1 MSLGYSNAFVL
12 VVFFIFALVVFVG
25 IILVQCN
32 VCRPLCLFR
41 STIIEQYNSKLI
53 NERLCLID
61 KKKTTS
67 YISKISCFMCCR
79 NGHHSYIYLKNSKR
93 LTDEYLQK
101 SPSKLDRMLKYF
113 FPFPETPKNEKCPLC
128 LNVLADSPSV
138 ILLKCEHAY
147 DERCISEWLV
157 NAKILHKTVS
167 CPLCQDELK
176 YKELS
181 NNLLTHED
189 STEEEVTV
197 MRAFN
202 MDRYV

>member
-1 MSLGYSNAFVL
+1 MNLAYGNAFVL
-12 VVFFIFALVVFVG
+12 VLFFIFALVVFIG

-41 STIIEQYNSKLI
+41 STIIERYNGKLI

-67 YISKISCFMCCR
+67 YTSKISCFMCCK
-79 NGHHSYIYLKNSKR
+79 NGYDSYIYLKNSRR
-93 LTDEYLQK
+93 LIYEHLHK

-113 FPFPETPKNEKCPLC
+113 FPFPETPKNEKCPIC
-128 LNVLADSPSV
+128 LNALVDSPSV

-157 NAKILHKTVS
+157 NAHVLHKTVS

-176 YKELS
+176 FKELS
-181 NNLLTHED
+181 NNILTHDD
-189 STEEEVTV
+189 STEEEVMA
-197 MRAFN
+197 MRAIN
-202 MDRYV
+202 MDRFV